1 MISQLIIGASATLEG
16 LRLIHRPGLRRYVY
30 IPFTINLVFFG
41 LFVWLG
47 VTYFGDLMN
56 SFLPQESWFAWLHWL
71 LWPLFAIA
79 IGLVFFFCFSII
91 ANLIGAP
98 FNSLLAKA
106 VEQQLTHRLDNE
118 LATPW
123 QGLAKE
129 GFRTI
134 KSEINKMG
142 YFISR
147 AIPLLILFLIP
158 GINIIAPFLWF
169 AFNSWMLALEY
180 LDYPMGNH
188 GIFFTAQRDRLR
200 QFRGLGL
207 GFGASVVLMNSIPLI
222 NFLAMPTAVASAT
235 LLWVKYLAFAS
246 NRN

>member
-1 MISQLIIGASATLEG
+1 MINQLIIGSSAILQG
-16 LRLIHRPGLRRYVY
+16 LHLIHRPGLRRYVY

-47 VTYFGDLMN
+47 VTYFSDLMN
-56 SFLPQESWFAWLHWL
+56 SFLPQESWITWLHWL

-79 IGLVFFFCFSII
+79 IGLFFFFSFSMST
-91 ANLIGAP
+91 NLIGAP

-106 VEQQLTHRLDNE
+106 VEQQLTHTPVDE

-129 GFRTI
+129 GFQAI
-134 KSEINKMG
+134 KSEINKIG
-142 YFISR
+142 YFLSR
-147 AIPLLILFLIP
+147 AIPFLILFLIP

-169 AFNSWMLALEY
+169 GFNGWMLALEY

-188 GIFFTAQRDRLR
+188 GIFFTEQRDRLR

-207 GFGASVVLMNSIPLI
+207 GFGVSVVLMNSIPLI

-235 LLWVKYLAFAS
+235 LLWVRYL
-246 NRN
+246 NPRD